1 MTSQKQLF
9 AVFNFY
15 ETITPPPN
23 YPTFTAGWKTLGSY
37 VETLDH
43 YVAAQLHRN
52 LDEQG
57 LFPYVNFSTFTGTTE
72 RIIKDFMEPSPDL
85 IKAVVEGHGMPGIQI
100 NHPGGYEE
108 ISTLSGK
115 QIIPDLPAK
124 LESKFIISGYRT
136 IVSDNEF
143 NNNIGDLEK
152 DWLNW
157 AGIEAL
163 KAAVPSGVSLGEA
176 GLYKRFT
183 PDGPFKAVTYT
194 VRCEIK
200 GLDADKTASLDLLS
214 TIRNQKT
221 PEKLE
226 LVDSS
231 LYCLD
236 KDLISL
242 SAK

>member
-1 MTSQKQLF
+1 M
-9 AVFNFY
+9 
-15 ETITPPPN
+15 
-23 YPTFTAGWKTLGSY
+23 
-37 VETLDH
+37 
-43 YVAAQLHRN
+43 
-52 LDEQG
+52 
-57 LFPYVNFSTFTGTTE
+57 
-72 RIIKDFMEPSPDL
+72 
-85 IKAVVEGHGMPGIQI
+85 
-100 NHPGGYEE
+100 
-108 ISTLSGK
+108 
-115 QIIPDLPAK
+115 
-124 LESKFIISGYRT
+124 
-136 IVSDNEF
+136 
-143 NNNIGDLEK
+143 EK

-214 TIRNQKT
+214 TIRNKKT